1 MVANMKKFP
10 WIIVTKV
17 IFSNATIE
25 TTFILKEIMFI
36 SIVVE
41 RPNHVTSFPPY
52 KEGIYYHY
60 FPSRSKGPTWH
71 VPMMKSAT
79 TIRGSNGSS
88 SKHMHPLG
96 QGNNFSQGGNIMV
109 FQEAFLE

>member
-1 MVANMKKFP
+1 MIVVA
-10 WIIVTKV
+10 KV
-17 IFSNATIE
+17 IFSNATIKI
-25 TTFILKEIMFI
+25 TPILIEIMFI
-36 SIVVE
+36 SIVVKK
-41 RPNHVTSFPPY
+41 PDHVTSFPPC

-71 VPMMKSAT
+71 VPMTKSAT

-96 QGNNFSQGGNIMV
+96 RGNSLSQGGNGLPRRDNGLPRGLFGIIS
-109 FQEAFLE
+109 